1 MRSRP
6 STASA
11 REELAKI
18 TEIFSQ
24 SKKHPIFGAWLES
37 ARADFEELKSQSLR
51 RLEDLETEQEPKITI
66 ALFGETNA
74 GKSTLI
80 EALRLFFNEPSKALE
95 QRLFQEAQED
105 TAPLADGAIIDA
117 HIDFTQ
123 AITPYTFT
131 LANGGGEVTL
141 LDMPGIE
148 GDEAQVEE
156 FIKEA
161 CAKAHVI
168 FYISKNPTPPQEGT
182 LQKIKSYLNDQSRVY
197 FFHNRGVTNP
207 KLLQKPLVGGEKH
220 ALEDADAKMREVLGP
235 HYQGH
240 RSVCAYVA
248 FLALAKCL
256 DPKDPKGC
264 DFLFDQ
270 QEFLRHKSAPE
281 LLEWS
286 HFNDSCDLLHH
297 IAKQQQEIVYQ
308 AQCYKAFCALQRCT
322 KSAHQALHT
331 MQECHK
337 AFKESVDLKIP
348 KLDLLCQKT
357 LVSLK
362 KELDNLIVR
371 FKNAS
376 EDAMY
381 RCIYGDMPIS
391 ILPIRTILPIP
402 TLSDEGFEAKTKEV
416 LKEQA
421 QVFAAKVKNTLEV
434 CERQFKAGVEDLLR
448 EIRLKAGVLKRHGAD
463 FDKHGH
469 NFSDHT
475 FKTDSG
481 FDWSSLLGAGMTFA
495 SLFMLEGV
503 VALAV
508 FTALGVY
515 LLYKALRKAVD
526 DDYKRSEQRK
536 TFDKTLDHALKCL
549 KCAVGLMGRKEVQE
563 EIQKTKAKL
572 EDLHF
577 WNISDK
583 QELEGKLKLAQGL
596 LSVLEKGVLLEGVR
610 QALEKCQQAI
620 GKRLEEMLEQ
630 GEGLCADLNTSVAR
644 LKACSQP
651 FKEGSEGCK
660 D

>member
-1 MRSRP
+1 
-6 STASA
+6 
-11 REELAKI
+11 
-18 TEIFSQ
+18 
-24 SKKHPIFGAWLES
+24 
-37 ARADFEELKSQSLR
+37 
-51 RLEDLETEQEPKITI
+51 
-66 ALFGETNA
+66 
-74 GKSTLI
+74 
-80 EALRLFFNEPSKALE
+80 
-95 QRLFQEAQED
+95 
-105 TAPLADGAIIDA
+105 
-117 HIDFTQ
+117 
-123 AITPYTFT
+123 
-131 LANGGGEVTL
+131 
-141 LDMPGIE
+141 MPGIE
-148 GDEAQVEE
+148 GDEAQVEK

-182 LQKIKSYLNDQSRVY
+182 LHKIKSYLNDQSRVY
-197 FFHNRGVTNP
+197 FFHNKGVTNP
-207 KLLQKPLVGGEKH
+207 KLLQKPLVGSEKH

-256 DPKDPKGC
+256 DPKDPKG
-264 DFLFDQ
+264 FLFDQ
-270 QEFLRHKSAPE
+270 KDFLVHTSTAR

-286 HFNDSCDLLHH
+286 HFDDLCHLLQK
-297 IAKQQQEIVYQ
+297 IAKQQQEIVFQ
-308 AQCYKAFCALQRCT
+308 DQCYKAFCALQRCT

-381 RCIYGDMPIS
+381 RH
-391 ILPIRTILPIP
+391 IRTSL
-402 TLSDEGFEAKTKEV
+402 LSDEGFEAKTKEV

-421 QVFAAKVKNTLEV
+421 QVFAAKVKDTLEA
-434 CERQFKAGVEDLLR
+434 CDHQFKADIEALVR

-475 FKTDSG
+475 FETDSG
-481 FDWSSLLGAGMTFA
+481 FDWFNLGGAGATFA
-495 SLFMLEGV
+495 GLFLFDLANIWNPLGIAGLV
-503 VALAV
+503 VTVAAGGL
-508 FTALGVY
+508 
-515 LLYKALRKAVD
+515 LLYKGVRKALD

-536 TFDKTLDHALKCL
+536 AFNKTLDHALKCL
-549 KCAVGLMGRKEVQE
+549 KCAVGLMGLKEVQE
-563 EIQKTKAKL
+563 EIQKIKAKL
-572 EDLHF
+572 EDLYF
-577 WNISDK
+577 WNILDK